1 MSLVGNLEDLGLG
14 EILQIVSLS
23 RRSGVL
29 SLESRGR
36 EARIIFRSGQVI
48 RASSTTFQQNLGEV
62 LIQKGVIDLT
72 ILKRALSIQADEGY
86 SQLLGVI
93 MIDRFG
99 INADAI
105 EAVVREQIENV
116 VYSLFAWA
124 EGTFEFEL
132 QEVAEGDATRLD
144 PVQFMLQQGLNP
156 QYLAME
162 GSRIIDEQRHRGE
175 PGDEEQGGEESLDF
189 AFNLMQ
195 ETPPPT
201 TEKPHAPHWLPPID
215 VSFSEPVVPQAHA
228 AAAAAPVAGATAA
241 ATSAGRADAANPAK
255 AASPAAGAT
264 AAGATSAAT
273 AAGMAPPGQAIPADT
288 ATVPGLP
295 LVLVDD
301 DPTTLDALTALLEG
315 QGYRVYPIAL
325 SEEALIRVDN
335 LYRDGIRPTVVVDLI
350 MPRMDGTGI
359 LGGLELMELVR
370 SNFPE
375 LPLLALSDFPNEDA
389 QRKTRGMGIPIL
401 TKPLKGEIQDAMHG
415 FAPRFL
421 DAICT
426 VAADSGGL
434 TVSRVNIGDE
444 LRLEMGEE
452 PALPAPH
459 VGQSTGIS
467 QLRGMLEELNDPQL
481 GGGIILLV
489 LRFAAE
495 FVNRAVVL
503 LVKKDSIQGLGQFGL
518 EDGDGSADSRVRN
531 LRIPR
536 CEPSIFAPVLETRFP
551 LKGAIDDS
559 RWSGYFLDQLG
570 EKRPCEVFVGPIVS
584 EGKVV
589 AVLYGDNYPDEKPIG
604 DTDSLEIF
612 LGQAGIAMEKALLQ
626 RRLQDHG
633 RGEM

>member
-36 EARIIFRSGQVI
+36 EARVIFRNGQVI
-48 RASSTTFQQNLGEV
+48 RATSSTFQQNLGEV
-62 LIQKGVIDLT
+62 LIQQGVIDLT

-86 SQLLGVI
+86 SQLLGGI

-99 INADAI
+99 VSADAI

-132 QEVAEGDATRLD
+132 QEVNEADNAKLD
-144 PVQFMLQQGLNP
+144 PVQFMLKQGLNP

-175 PGDEEQGGEESLDF
+175 SGEEGEQPAATEETLDLAFDLLQEPSAAAPAAPIPTPDPPFQQPEEHQVTPPVPADPAGSAQPLAEEPEEFEPAEEEQGR
-189 AFNLMQ
+189 
-195 ETPPPT
+195 
-201 TEKPHAPHWLPPID
+201 H
-215 VSFSEPVVPQAHA
+215 
-228 AAAAAPVAGATAA
+228 
-241 ATSAGRADAANPAK
+241 
-255 AASPAAGAT
+255 
-264 AAGATSAAT
+264 
-273 AAGMAPPGQAIPADT
+273 
-288 ATVPGLP
+288 

-301 DPTTLDALTALLEG
+301 DPETLAALVPVLER
-315 QGYRVYPIAL
+315 QGYRVDAMEK
-325 SEEALIRVDN
+325 SEDALIRVDT
-335 LYRDGIRPTVVVDLI
+335 LFREGVQPTVVVDLI

-370 SNFPE
+370 NNFPE
-375 LPLLALSDFPNEDA
+375 IPLLGLSDFHNDEA
-389 QRKTRGMGIPIL
+389 QKKLRSMGIPIL
-401 TKPLKGEIQDAMHG
+401 IKPLKGELDDAMDL
-415 FAPRFL
+415 FAPRL
-421 DAICT
+421 LKA
-426 VAADSGGL
+426 L
-434 TVSRVNIGDE
+434 TNLSAVEEVSFSSVNIGDE

-452 PALPAPH
+452 PALAAPH
-459 VGQSTGIS
+459 APQSTGIS
-467 QLRGMLEELNDPQL
+467 QLRGMLEELNNPQL

-503 LVKKDSIQGLGQFGL
+503 LVKRESVQGLGQFGL
-518 EDGDGSADSRVRN
+518 QDKDGSADYRIRN
-531 LRIPR
+531 LSIPKG
-536 CEPSIFAPVLETRFP
+536 EPSLFTEVLETRFP
-551 LKGAIDDS
+551 VKGEVKPS
-559 RWSGYFLDQLG
+559 QWSDHFLEQLG
-570 EKRPCEVFVGPIVS
+570 GGRPAEVFVGPIVS

-589 AVLYGDNYPDEKPIG
+589 AVLYGDNLPEEKPIG

-612 LGQAGIAMEKALLQ
+612 LSQAGIAMEKALLQ
-626 RRLQDHG
+626 RRLQDQG
-633 RGEM
+633 RGELT

>member
-36 EARIIFRSGQVI
+36 EARVIFRNGQVI
-48 RASSTTFQQNLGEV
+48 RASSNTFHQNLGEV

-72 ILKRALSIQADEGY
+72 ILKRALSIQADEGNA
-86 SQLLGVI
+86 QLLGVI
-93 MIDRFG
+93 MVDRFG
-99 INADAI
+99 ISSDAI
-105 EAVVREQIENV
+105 EAVLREQIENV
-116 VYSLFAWA
+116 VYALFAWA

-132 QEVAEGDATRLD
+132 QEMAEGEATRLD
-144 PVQFMLQQGLNP
+144 PVQFMLKQGLNP

-175 PGDEEQGGEESLDF
+175 SGEEEQAEAEQDESLDF
-189 AFNLMQ
+189 AFNLLQ
-195 ETPPPT
+195 EPPSPAL
-201 TEKPHAPHWLPPID
+201 EKNHSPHRLPPID
-215 VSFSEPVVPQAHA
+215 VSFTEPAPKPVAATVAAASAAPARSAASAGSATIFENAASVA
-228 AAAAAPVAGATAA
+228 AAASVATAA
-241 ATSAGRADAANPAK
+241 SA
-255 AASPAAGAT
+255 AASGR
-264 AAGATSAAT
+264 
-273 AAGMAPPGQAIPADT
+273 
-288 ATVPGLP
+288 P

-301 DPTTLDALTALLEG
+301 DPVTLDALALLLEQ
-315 QGYRVYPIAL
+315 QGYRVYPL
-325 SEEALIRVDN
+325 TMSEDALIRVDN

-389 QRKTRGMGIPIL
+389 QRKTRALGIPIIM
-401 TKPLKGEIQDAMHG
+401 KPLKGELPDAIPS
-415 FAPRFL
+415 FAPRLF
-421 DAICT
+421 DALSGV
-426 VAADSGGL
+426 VASGGVN
-434 TVSRVNIGDE
+434 VSQVNIGDE

-452 PALPAPH
+452 PALPAPQIN
-459 VGQSTGIS
+459 QSIGIS
-467 QLRGMLEELNDPQL
+467 HLRGMLEELNNPQL

-495 FVNRAVVL
+495 FMNRAVVL

-518 EDGDGSADSRVRN
+518 EDRDDSADIRVRN

-536 CEPSIFAPVLETRFP
+536 EEPSFFSSVLQTKFP
-551 LKGAIDDS
+551 HKGEVDDS
-559 RWSGYFLDQLG
+559 SWSCYFLEQLG
-570 EKRPCEVFVGPIVS
+570 GSRPADVFVGPIVS

-589 AVLYGDNYPDEKPIG
+589 AVLYGDNLPDEKPIG
-604 DTDSLEIF
+604 DTESLEIF

>member
-36 EARIIFRSGQVI
+36 EARVIFRNGQVI
-48 RASSTTFQQNLGEV
+48 RATSTTFQQNLGEV
-62 LIQKGVIDLT
+62 LIQQGVIDLA

-86 SQLLGVI
+86 SQLLGGI

-99 INADAI
+99 VSADAI

-132 QEVAEGDATRLD
+132 QEVNEADNAKLD
-144 PVQFMLQQGLNP
+144 PVQFMLKQGLNP

-175 PGDEEQGGEESLDF
+175 SGEEGEAPAAPEETLDL
-189 AFNLMQ
+189 AFDLLQEPSAAASAAPIPTHNTSFQQPEEHQ
-195 ETPPPT
+195 ETQPQPVDPADGAQ
-201 TEKPHAPHWLPPID
+201 APADD
-215 VSFSEPVVPQAHA
+215 VEDLD
-228 AAAAAPVAGATAA
+228 PVAAEQ
-241 ATSAGRADAANPAK
+241 AK
-255 AASPAAGAT
+255 H
-264 AAGATSAAT
+264 
-273 AAGMAPPGQAIPADT
+273 
-288 ATVPGLP
+288 

-301 DPTTLDALTALLEG
+301 DPETLAALAPVLER
-315 QGYRVYPIAL
+315 QGYRVDAMDK
-325 SEEALIRVDN
+325 SEDALIRVDT
-335 LYRDGIRPTVVVDLI
+335 LFREGVQPTVLVDLI

-370 SNFPE
+370 NNFPE
-375 LPLLALSDFPNEDA
+375 IPLLGLSDFQNDEA
-389 QRKTRGMGIPIL
+389 QKKLRSMRIPIL
-401 TKPLKGEIQDAMHG
+401 IKPLKGELEEALDL
-415 FAPRFL
+415 FAPRLLKALANLCSVEEIGF
-421 DAICT
+421 
-426 VAADSGGL
+426 S
-434 TVSRVNIGDE
+434 SVNIGDE

-452 PALPAPH
+452 PALAAPH
-459 VGQSTGIS
+459 GNQSTGIS
-467 QLRGMLEELNDPQL
+467 QLRGMLEELNNPQL

-503 LVKKDSIQGLGQFGL
+503 LVKKESVQGLGQFGL
-518 EDGDGSADSRVRN
+518 QDKDGSADYRIRN
-531 LRIPR
+531 LGIPKG
-536 CEPSIFAPVLETRFP
+536 EPSLFAEVLETRFP
-551 LKGAIDDS
+551 VKGEVEPCH
-559 RWSGYFLDQLG
+559 WSDYFLEQLG
-570 EKRPCEVFVGPIVS
+570 GGRPAEVFVGPIVS

-589 AVLYGDNYPDEKPIG
+589 AVLYGDNLPEEKPIG

-612 LGQAGIAMEKALLQ
+612 LSQAGIAMEKALLQ
-626 RRLQDHG
+626 RRLQDQG
-633 RGEM
+633 RGEFT

>member
-36 EARIIFRSGQVI
+36 EARVIFRNGQVI
-48 RASSTTFQQNLGEV
+48 RASSNTFHQNLGEV

-72 ILKRALSIQADEGY
+72 ILKRALSIQADEGNA
-86 SQLLGVI
+86 QLLGVI
-93 MIDRFG
+93 MVDRFG
-99 INADAI
+99 ISSDAI
-105 EAVVREQIENV
+105 EAVLREQIENV
-116 VYSLFAWA
+116 VYALFAWA

-132 QEVAEGDATRLD
+132 QEMAEGDATRLD
-144 PVQFMLQQGLNP
+144 PVQFMLKQGLNP

-175 PGDEEQGGEESLDF
+175 SGEEEQAQADQDESLDF
-189 AFNLMQ
+189 AFNLLQ
-195 ETPPPT
+195 EPPSPAL
-201 TEKPHAPHWLPPID
+201 EKNHSPHRLPPID
-215 VSFSEPVVPQAHA
+215 VSFTEPAPKPVAATVA
-228 AAAAAPVAGATAA
+228 AASAEGAAPAKS
-241 ATSAGRADAANPAK
+241 ATSAGTAVTAGSATIFEN
-255 AASPAAGAT
+255 AASVAGAASVAT
-264 AAGATSAAT
+264 AASAA
-273 AAGMAPPGQAIPADT
+273 ASGR
-288 ATVPGLP
+288 P

-301 DPTTLDALTALLEG
+301 DPATLDALALLLEQ
-315 QGYRVYPIAL
+315 QGYRVDAL
-325 SEEALIRVDN
+325 TMSEDALIRVDN

-389 QRKTRGMGIPIL
+389 QRKTRAMGIPIMM
-401 TKPLKGEIQDAMHG
+401 KPLKGELLDAIPS

-421 DAICT
+421 DALSGM
-426 VAADSGGL
+426 VAGGGAN
-434 TVSRVNIGDE
+434 VSQVNIGDE

-452 PALPAPH
+452 PALPAPQ
-459 VGQSTGIS
+459 VNQSIGIS
-467 QLRGMLEELNDPQL
+467 HLRGMLEELNNPQL

-495 FVNRAVVL
+495 FMNRAVVL

-518 EDGDGSADSRVRN
+518 EDRDESADIRVRN

-536 CEPSIFAPVLETRFP
+536 EEPSFFSSVLQTRFP
-551 LKGAIDDS
+551 HKGEVDDS
-559 RWSGYFLDQLG
+559 SWSGYFLEQLG
-570 EKRPCEVFVGPIVS
+570 GSRPAEVFVGPIVS

-589 AVLYGDNYPDEKPIG
+589 AVLYGDNLPDEKPIG
-604 DTDSLEIF
+604 DTESLEIF